1 LSDISHSVEVSLL
14 ICLFLTQVY
23 FLVKLFSYADE
34 EYLRK
39 YRFLGPFAFIVPG
52 VIKPGGSKFLLC
64 FLITTTAIFMFA
76 LLVFEFDK
84 LGFP

>member
-23 FLVKLFSYADE
+23 FLVKLFTYADE
-34 EYLRK
+34 ECLGK

-52 VIKPGGSKFLLC
+52 VLKPGGSKFLIG
-64 FLITTTAIFMFA
+64 FLITAAVLFLFV
-76 LLVFEFDK
+76 LSVFEFDK